1 MKDIDKYR
9 GCLIGG
15 AAGDA
20 LGYEVEFLDE
30 SAIFSRFGERGITE
44 YALRDG
50 VARDDMARGAIETYT
65 SCINNSYK
73 DWYRTQTE
81 RYPLPE
87 EYHYSWLVNVPEMFS
102 RRAPGI
108 TCLSAIENP
117 AFGKIEEPTNDS
129 KGCGGVMRVAP
140 VGLYFEGKGYSIEEI
155 DMMGAETA
163 ALTHGHSLGYIPA
176 AGLVHII
183 HLLSHNDDITIPEAV
198 EDMKKTVARLF
209 AGDKHLQ
216 EFLKL
221 IDRAMDLSKAE
232 DIEDPDAV
240 RELGQG

>member
-50 VARDDMARGAIETYT
+50 VAQISDDTQMTLFTATGLLLGARDDMARGAIETYT

-87 EYHYSWLVNVPEMFS
+87 DIIT
-102 RRAPGI
+102 PG
-108 TCLSAIENP
+108 L
-117 AFGKIEEPTNDS
+117 
-129 KGCGGVMRVAP
+129 
-140 VGLYFEGKGYSIEEI
+140 
-155 DMMGAETA
+155 
-163 ALTHGHSLGYIPA
+163 
-176 AGLVHII
+176 
-183 HLLSHNDDITIPEAV
+183 
-198 EDMKKTVARLF
+198 
-209 AGDKHLQ
+209 
-216 EFLKL
+216 
-221 IDRAMDLSKAE
+221 
-232 DIEDPDAV
+232 
-240 RELGQG
+240 